1 MRATRKYALWGLVT
15 GVFILCLAEI
25 WIIAPLA
32 GQYDGY
38 CGGWIPFLSGQY
50 ECSFL
55 RYIITNVLFVS
66 LMMLVYDWGLILL
79 ALLLPTAI
87 GYAIGRTKA
96 RRRGDP
102 SVAPAAANP
111 ELDS

>member
-1 MRATRKYALWGLVT
+1 MRATRKGALWGLVT

-25 WIIAPLA
+25 WIIVSLA

-55 RYIITNVLFVS
+55 RYIMTNVLSIS
-66 LMMLVYDWGLILL
+66 LIMLVYDWGLILL

-87 GYAIGRTKA
+87 GYTIGRTKA
-96 RRRGDP
+96 RMSSNP
-102 SVAPAAANP
+102 PVAPAAANQEP
-111 ELDS
+111 DS